1 MQKVKRSKNLD
12 TSLTL
17 VTNKNQITKLYY
29 HLGNDQVY
37 YIHQLDEYSIKDI
50 DKFIRQKLIFV
61 KSNIIDIK

>member
-12 TSLTL
+12 TSLRL
-17 VTNKNQITKLYY
+17 VTNKNQITKFYY

-50 DKFIRQKLIFV
+50 DKFIAKKLIYV
-61 KSNIIDIK
+61 KAN